1 MAYVDVGHG
10 DPIVF
15 LHGNPTPS
23 FLWRNIIPAVVPLG
37 RCLAPDLIGM
47 GYSEV
52 PPDGSYRLADHQ
64 RYVDAWF
71 ETLELLVDNESAAGR
86 AVTSAAVVAFGFV
99 LASFLPSVVTRRFE
113 DATTRYYARKLI
125 RFGIGVVVLV
135 VLAVIWRAFAGRI
148 GVVLGLGAAGL
159 AFAMQEVVG
168 AIAGWFNILSGSIF
182 RVGDRIQ
189 MGGVRG
195 DVIDITPLRTKIM
208 EMGTANED
216 GSWVAGRQYTGR
228 IVAVSNK
235 MTFTEP
241 VFNYSTVFGFIWEE
255 LTVPVPYDADWH
267 RAEKILRDEVASVSA
282 TPGAQEAIKEMAA
295 RYPVPLADV
304 EPRVFMRATDNWNE
318 LAARFVG
325 SSDFSGV

>member
-1 MAYVDVGHG
+1 MDTFV
-10 DPIVF
+10 
-15 LHGNPTPS
+15 
-23 FLWRNIIPAVVPLG
+23 
-37 RCLAPDLIGM
+37 
-47 GYSEV
+47 
-52 PPDGSYRLADHQ
+52 
-64 RYVDAWF
+64 
-71 ETLELLVDNESAAGR
+71 ELLVDNESAAGR

-113 DATTRYYARKLI
+113 DATSRYYARKLI

-135 VLAVIWRAFAGRI
+135 VLAVIWRAFAGRF
-148 GVVLGLGAAGL
+148 GVVLGVGAAGL

-255 LTVPVPYDADWH
+255 LTVPVPYDSDWH
-267 RAEKILRDEVASVSA
+267 RAEQILRDEVASVSA
-282 TPGAQEAIKEMAA
+282 TPDAQEAIKEMAA

-304 EPRVFMRATDNWNE
+304 EPRVFVRATDNWNE
-318 LAARFVG
+318 LAARFVVPVRSARLVKDG
-325 SSDFSGV
+325 VTRRVLDRFAAEGIPIASATSDVTIHFDQRSAQPADEPVADGGGGPTS

>member
-1 MAYVDVGHG
+1 MDT
-10 DPIVF
+10 F
-15 LHGNPTPS
+15 
-23 FLWRNIIPAVVPLG
+23 F
-37 RCLAPDLIGM
+37 
-47 GYSEV
+47 
-52 PPDGSYRLADHQ
+52 
-64 RYVDAWF
+64 
-71 ETLELLVDNESAAGR
+71 ELLLDNESAAGR
-86 AVTSAAVVAFGFV
+86 AVSSVAVVAFGFV
-99 LASFLPSVVTRRFE
+99 LASFLPSVVTRRSE
-113 DATTRYYARKLI
+113 DATTRYYARKLV

-216 GSWVAGRQYTGR
+216 GSWVGGRQYTGR

-267 RAEKILRDEVASVSA
+267 RAEQILRDEVASGVGDPGRPGGHHGDGGA
-282 TPGAQEAIKEMAA
+282 LPGAPGRRGAA
-295 RYPVPLADV
+295 RLHAGHRQL
-304 EPRVFMRATDNWNE
+304 ERA
-318 LAARFVG
+318 G
-325 SSDFSGV
+325 SSVRRPGPLRPPREGRRHPPGAGPFRRRGHPDRLGHLGRHRPPRPAVRTARRRTGGRRRGRADLMRCRHDRPDVPARP

>member
-1 MAYVDVGHG
+1 MSTV
-10 DPIVF
+10 
-15 LHGNPTPS
+15 
-23 FLWRNIIPAVVPLG
+23 
-37 RCLAPDLIGM
+37 
-47 GYSEV
+47 
-52 PPDGSYRLADHQ
+52 
-64 RYVDAWF
+64 
-71 ETLELLVDNESAAGR
+71 LELLVDNESVAGR
-86 AVTSAAVVAFGFV
+86 AFTSAAAILFGIL
-99 LASFLPSVVTRRFE
+99 LASALPPLATRRF
-113 DATTRYYARKLI
+113 DDPTSRYYARKLV
-125 RFGIGVVVLV
+125 RFGIGVVVV
-135 VLAVIWRAFAGRI
+135 ICLAVIWRAFAGRI

-168 AIAGWFNILSGSIF
+168 AIAGWFNILSGRIF

-208 EMGTANED
+208 EMGTASED
-216 GSWVAGRQYTGR
+216 GSWVGGRQYTGR

-255 LTVPVPYDADWH
+255 LTVPVPYEADWH
-267 RAEKILRDEVASVSA
+267 RAEQILRDEVASVSA

-318 LAARFVG
+318 LAARFVVPVRSARLVKDGVTRRVLDRLAAEGIPVASATSDVTVHLDQRDARPAAEPVAEDGG
-325 SSDFSGV
+325 SPAS

>member
-1 MAYVDVGHG
+1 MDTFF
-10 DPIVF
+10 D
-15 LHGNPTPS
+15 
-23 FLWRNIIPAVVPLG
+23 
-37 RCLAPDLIGM
+37 
-47 GYSEV
+47 
-52 PPDGSYRLADHQ
+52 
-64 RYVDAWF
+64 
-71 ETLELLVDNESAAGR
+71 LLVDNESAAGR

-113 DATTRYYARKLI
+113 DATSRYYARKLV

-148 GVVLGLGAAGL
+148 GVVLGVGAAGL

-267 RAEKILRDEVASVSA
+267 RAEQILREEVASVSA

-318 LAARFVG
+318 LAARFVVPVRSARLVKDG
-325 SSDFSGV
+325 VTRRVLDRFAAEGIPIASATSDVTVHLDQRSARPADEPVADGGGGPTS

>member
-1 MAYVDVGHG
+1 MDTFV
-10 DPIVF
+10 
-15 LHGNPTPS
+15 
-23 FLWRNIIPAVVPLG
+23 
-37 RCLAPDLIGM
+37 
-47 GYSEV
+47 
-52 PPDGSYRLADHQ
+52 
-64 RYVDAWF
+64 
-71 ETLELLVDNESAAGR
+71 ELLVDNESAAGR

-99 LASFLPSVVTRRFE
+99 LASFLPSLVTRRFD
-113 DATTRYYARKLI
+113 DATSRYYARKLI

-208 EMGTANED
+208 EMGAANED
-216 GSWVAGRQYTGR
+216 GSWVVGRQYTGR

-267 RAEKILRDEVASVSA
+267 RAEQILRDEVASVSA

-318 LAARFVG
+318 LAARFVVPVR
-325 SSDFSGV
+325 SARLVNDGVTRRVLDRFAAEGIPIASATADVTVHIDRPDQPGDEPTPEGAGGGGPAS

>member
-1 MAYVDVGHG
+1 MDTFV
-10 DPIVF
+10 
-15 LHGNPTPS
+15 
-23 FLWRNIIPAVVPLG
+23 
-37 RCLAPDLIGM
+37 
-47 GYSEV
+47 
-52 PPDGSYRLADHQ
+52 
-64 RYVDAWF
+64 
-71 ETLELLVDNESAAGR
+71 ELLVDNESPTGR

-113 DATTRYYARKLI
+113 DATSRYYARKLI
-125 RFGIGVVVLV
+125 RFVIGVVVLV

-208 EMGTANED
+208 EMGAANED

-267 RAEKILRDEVASVSA
+267 RAEQILRDEVASVSA

-318 LAARFVG
+318 LAARFVVPVRSARLVKDG
-325 SSDFSGV
+325 VTRRVLDRFAAEGIPIASATSDVTVHLDERSAGPADEPVADGGGGPTS

>member
-1 MAYVDVGHG
+1 MDTFV
-10 DPIVF
+10 
-15 LHGNPTPS
+15 
-23 FLWRNIIPAVVPLG
+23 
-37 RCLAPDLIGM
+37 
-47 GYSEV
+47 
-52 PPDGSYRLADHQ
+52 
-64 RYVDAWF
+64 
-71 ETLELLVDNESAAGR
+71 ELLVDNESAAGR

-99 LASFLPSVVTRRFE
+99 LASFLPSVVTRRFD
-113 DATTRYYARKLI
+113 DATSRYYARKLI

-208 EMGTANED
+208 EMGAANED

-267 RAEKILRDEVASVSA
+267 RAEQILRDEVASVSA

-318 LAARFVG
+318 LAARFVVPVRSARLVKDG
-325 SSDFSGV
+325 VTRRVLDRFAAEGIPIASATSDVTVHLDERSAGRAYEPVADGGGEPTS

>member
-1 MAYVDVGHG
+1 MDT
-10 DPIVF
+10 F
-15 LHGNPTPS
+15 
-23 FLWRNIIPAVVPLG
+23 F
-37 RCLAPDLIGM
+37 
-47 GYSEV
+47 
-52 PPDGSYRLADHQ
+52 
-64 RYVDAWF
+64 
-71 ETLELLVDNESAAGR
+71 ELLLDNESAAGR
-86 AVTSAAVVAFGFV
+86 AVSSVAVVAFGFV
-99 LASFLPSVVTRRFE
+99 LASFLPSVVTRRSE
-113 DATTRYYARKLI
+113 DATTRYYARKLV

-216 GSWVAGRQYTGR
+216 GSWVGGRQYTGR

-255 LTVPVPYDADWH
+255 LTVPVPYEADWH
-267 RAEKILRDEVASVSA
+267 RAEQILRDEVASVSA
-282 TPGAQEAIKEMAA
+282 TPGAQEAITEMAA

-318 LAARFVG
+318 LAARFVVPVRSARLVKDG
-325 SSDFSGV
+325 VTRRVLDRFAAEGIPIASATSDVTVHLDQTSAGPASQPCEGLVDGEQAEEGRA

>member
-1 MAYVDVGHG
+1 MDTFV
-10 DPIVF
+10 
-15 LHGNPTPS
+15 
-23 FLWRNIIPAVVPLG
+23 
-37 RCLAPDLIGM
+37 
-47 GYSEV
+47 
-52 PPDGSYRLADHQ
+52 
-64 RYVDAWF
+64 
-71 ETLELLVDNESAAGR
+71 ELLVDNESAAGR

-99 LASFLPSVVTRRFE
+99 LASFLPSLVTRRFD
-113 DATTRYYARKLI
+113 DATSRYYARKLI

-208 EMGTANED
+208 EMGAANED

-267 RAEKILRDEVASVSA
+267 RAEQILRDEVASVSA

-318 LAARFVG
+318 LAARFVVPVRSARLVKDG
-325 SSDFSGV
+325 VTRRVLDRFAAEGIPVASATSDVTVHLDRPGQPGDEPTPEGAGGGGPAS